1 MYFTSNA
8 QFLHQV
14 RRECPHGF
22 EVPTPPSDAER
33 GQLQE
38 ERGGGGAEHAQE
50 DYGRRHATQA
60 LDGEEG
66 RIKGIELI

>member
-1 MYFTSNA
+1 MNGHLVSLA
-8 QFLHQV
+8 IQV
-14 RRECPHGF
+14 WGECPYGLQ
-22 EVPTPPSDAER
+22 VPPPPTDAER
-33 GQLQE
+33 GELQE